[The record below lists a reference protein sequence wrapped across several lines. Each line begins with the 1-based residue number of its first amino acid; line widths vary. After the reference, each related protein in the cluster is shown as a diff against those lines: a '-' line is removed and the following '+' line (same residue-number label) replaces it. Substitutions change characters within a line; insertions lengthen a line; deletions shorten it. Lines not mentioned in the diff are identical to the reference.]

1 MKNSLVIYDSVFG
14 NTEKIAQAMANAKSD
29 GEIIWLCRGKN
40 CQSVKEIRGN
50 RGNISRGILC

>member
-29 GEIIWLCRGKN
+29 GEII
-40 CQSVKEIRGN
+40 
-50 RGNISRGILC
+50 